1 MLKIKLSL
9 LHFEVIG
16 SIVMEKASVLIA
28 LEALGGKRIQKCS
41 LPLPLEALGSNRI
54 ETTLVVEAC

>member
-28 LEALGGKRIQKCS
+28 LEALGGETYSKVFASI
-41 LPLPLEALGSNRI
+41 AFGSSGKQPY
-54 ETTLVVEAC
+54 